1 MTFDVP
7 AFVDDLPAMPAEL
20 DEFGAGV
27 WTTSVLLKTAAE
39 RGWSHDD
46 IRRALVFTIAQ
57 MTPMGT
63 KLEDVVIELEI
74 AMRAKRR
81 H

>member
-1 MTFDVP
+1 
-7 AFVDDLPAMPAEL
+7 
-20 DEFGAGV
+20 
-27 WTTSVLLKTAAE
+27 LLKTAAE